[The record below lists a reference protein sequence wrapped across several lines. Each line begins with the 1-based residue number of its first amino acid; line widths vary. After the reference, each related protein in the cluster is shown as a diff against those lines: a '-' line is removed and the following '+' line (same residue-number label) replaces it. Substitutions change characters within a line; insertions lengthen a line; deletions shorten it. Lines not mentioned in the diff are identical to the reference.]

1 MTFGQTVPKLNS
13 RPIYCSGL
21 YNDLNSPL
29 MTISKP
35 FIEPLELRFAVKKKV
50 TYFSMAYTVTAFQ
63 SRPSG
68 TLIVV
73 TVGVLAPGAAM
84 KHSSPISFRP
94 KINKSVM

>member
-1 MTFGQTVPKLNS
+1 MTK
-13 RPIYCSGL
+13 
-21 YNDLNSPL
+21 
-29 MTISKP
+29 SKP
-35 FIEPLELRFAVKKKV
+35 YIGPRDLRLAVKKKV